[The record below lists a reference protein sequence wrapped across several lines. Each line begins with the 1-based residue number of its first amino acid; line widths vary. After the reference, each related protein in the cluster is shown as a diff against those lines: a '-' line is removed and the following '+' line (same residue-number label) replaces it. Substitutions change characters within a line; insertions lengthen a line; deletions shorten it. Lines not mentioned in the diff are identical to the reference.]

1 MMNRSFIFTFV
12 TTGLLAG
19 LLLTWQFL
27 SKAPLEL
34 NFPSDEV
41 KAKEDLL
48 KSYLDEQS
56 YLQSKIVSLRKDVE
70 TAQNKIETRT
80 ETANFSLLEDLKK
93 EMGLTELS
101 GPGLE
106 ITLDDGHLLTRAEK
120 TDINDT
126 NLVQASDLRD
136 VVNLLNAARADAIS
150 INDQRVVANSPI
162 SSVGTTIL
170 VNNSHIAPPFVISAI
185 GDTDMMLQRLLNK
198 NLLSDI
204 YDRRAKSNISFE
216 IAKKSGITIGIYNGD
231 LKSNYLNLVKK

>member
-1 MMNRSFIFTFV
+1 MKRSFIFTFMTV
-12 TTGLLAG
+12 GLLAG
-19 LLLTWQFL
+19 MLLTWQFL
-27 SKAPLEL
+27 SKAPLPL

-56 YLQSKIVSLRKDVE
+56 YLMSKIVSLRKDVE
-70 TAQNKIETRT
+70 ASQNKVEIRT
-80 ETANFSLLEDLKK
+80 QTANFPLLDELKRN
-93 EMGLTELS
+93 MGLTEVA

-120 TDINDT
+120 TEITDT

-136 VVNLLNAARADAIS
+136 IINLLSAAKADAIS
-150 INDQRVVANSPI
+150 INDQRIIANSPI

-170 VNNSHIAPPFVISAI
+170 VNNSHIAPPFIIKAV
-185 GDTDMMLQRLLNK
+185 GDTDLMLQRLLNK
-198 NLLSDI
+198 TLLADI
-204 YDRRAKSNISFE
+204 YSRRAKSNIGLE
-216 IAKKSGITIGIYNGD
+216 IAKKVGISVGIYNGD